1 MNFSIAFLF
10 IVTVSGFVNVVH
22 GASANLYVLF
32 NNGQNLY
39 CGSTCCSAT
48 EWNFIRQ
55 TAYATRRQLR
65 GDNDVDE
72 ENADN
77 STGIVNVVNREGRKL
92 PTYPRECARLCEG
105 YPAGQCMSLRCLGYR
120 ERLLSLQSD
129 RLLWFQN
136 NNCGNQKVAFQN
148 LVDYLATSPSLGT
161 NCKALMKAPL
171 LMTCDAGIP
180 C

>member
-1 MNFSIAFLF
+1 MNFSIAFLV

-32 NNGQNLY
+32 NNGNDLY
-39 CGSTCCSAT
+39 CGSSCCSAT

-72 ENADN
+72 ANAADGVINAENFEAR
-77 STGIVNVVNREGRKL
+77 GL
-92 PTYPRECARLCEG
+92 LTYPRECARLCSN
-105 YPAGQCMSLRCLGYR
+105 YPAGKCMSLRCLGYR

-129 RLLWFQN
+129 RMLWFQN
-136 NNCGNQKVAFQN
+136 DSCGNQRIAFQN
-148 LVDYLATSPSLGT
+148 LVNYLATSPKLGT